1 MSILDPMA
9 CGFAKVAVYNI
20 ISVTPK
26 KLPNER
32 ETDFLS
38 RIRSSQFRSYIDYF
52 GEYRGN
58 FEVTYKQFLDNFQK
72 IVPNINNFKKRHSK
86 ELKIILEAFSNDT
99 YKHSLDSCSG
109 CINNNKLKTALSSLP
124 SKSNK
129 LISKAT
135 KAGLYKEKIFKDVT
149 NKVVGELKTTYQKEF
164 RVDFVTQAKKYVP
177 EFAAVK
183 ADLKKLAK
191 DVVNDIENQ
200 YHETSLKR

>member
-1 MSILDPMA
+1 MA
-9 CGFAKVAVYNI
+9 YGFAKVAVYNI

-32 ETDFLS
+32 ETDFQS
-38 RIRSSQFRSYIDYF
+38 RLRSSQFRSYIDYI
-52 GEYRGN
+52 GEYRGS

-72 IVPNINNFKKRHSK
+72 MVTNINNLKKRHSK
-86 ELKIILEAFSNDT
+86 ELKIILETFSNDT
-99 YKHSLDSCSG
+99 WENLSPTKKAEHSLESCSG
-109 CINNNKLKTALSSLP
+109 CMNNKKLKIVLSSLP

-135 KAGLYKEKIFKDVT
+135 KAGLRKEKILKDVT
-149 NKVVGELKTTYQKEF
+149 NKVVDELKTIYQKEF

-177 EFAAVK
+177 
-183 ADLKKLAK
+183 K